1 MIHSEGYGEREWC
14 MNDGQLWSKPSW
26 AIVQMTDRNL
36 MFYLFLIPIVGVS

>member
-14 MNDGQLWSKPSW
+14 MMVNCGQPSW